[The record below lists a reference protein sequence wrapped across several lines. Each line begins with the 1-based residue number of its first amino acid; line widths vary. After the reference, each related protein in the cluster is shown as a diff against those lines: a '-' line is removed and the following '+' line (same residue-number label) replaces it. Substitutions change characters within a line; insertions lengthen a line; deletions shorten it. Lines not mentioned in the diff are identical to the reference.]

1 MTGGDM
7 PVTRIT
13 ERFIMRN
20 FVFTLA
26 VALTACGSSDRYET
40 RTEEVRPSATVEASA
55 PATPSSDFNQADPGF
70 RDSDRQATATP
81 APATTTTP
89 PAEFPQNSTDR
100 DVNTAPVS
108 EGTR

>member
-1 MTGGDM
+1 
-7 PVTRIT
+7 
-13 ERFIMRN
+13 MRN

-81 APATTTTP
+81 APATTTTTP

-100 DVNTAPVS
+100 AVNTAPVS
-108 EGTR
+108 EEAR